1 MDDFINSP
9 NAFENEQSGD
19 MTQETAPA
27 EENIP
32 GSSVEDISGEVP
44 AVEEPAPETTVSQ
57 GELPSQE
64 GQGGFA
70 EPHNVEQQA
79 APSQVGTSQ
88 AAPPQESPSQVP
100 PPAHQPFGSSSDPY
114 SGFRNEN
121 GNLFDEKDMRSD
133 DEKAGFIPP
142 PPRVNAPQYG
152 HPPYAPIQGQ
162 YGYPGNN
169 LLYTQQPFGSPY
181 GSLYSTPY
189 GHYQPY
195 QPVSPYGQGYA
206 PRITPAVPPQMQ
218 GMNTQPPV
226 MPEISAPKTD
236 TPSGNGGEAPGSAA
250 DVSRGTPNEGAPD
263 EGISR
268 STAPENSAPQYGAP
282 QNMAPQYGAHQYGAP
297 QYGVPQNM
305 APQYGANQ
313 YGAPQYGAP
322 QYGAPQYGTPQYGA
336 QYPYGTPGYTA
347 YRNPP
352 PPPVIPAVD
361 KEEEKGKKKASPLLL
376 GLIAF
381 IVLASITTVLILI
394 AFSDETAVDPSGS
407 STSSSDTVSDT
418 ESDTADRDNTQ
429 NVVVNIEAVERTGD
443 DEDYAD
449 KEKGL
454 FTVTGAVKY
463 IEPSV
468 VTVYIYSDDTAV
480 VPYVQGS
487 GIILS
492 EDGYIS
498 TNAHVLENSGNAT
511 VVLSDGNEYKARVIG
526 TDEHT
531 DLGVLKIDKDG
542 LTPAVIGKSSDLAH
556 GETIISYGTADGYV
570 GTATVGCVSAVSREI
585 QTYAGYNVECIQT
598 DAALNEG
605 QSGGPV
611 IDLYGRVVGIIVSKR
626 SEGDIENLGFAI
638 STDVARDVWADL
650 IEKGYV
656 SGRTRIGVMCHVIDE
671 KTAAQLGIKPGL
683 LVSEVNEDCDIAN
696 TELKPDDIIVS
707 IEDINMTSDDAVK
720 RMQEKYAPG
729 DKVKAH
735 IYRPATVENGL
746 EEPEEFDIEFELAE
760 FKD

>member
-19 MTQETAPA
+19 MTQETAPDTA
-27 EENIP
+27 PDTAQAVTDEQGETGLPESSAAQEIP
-32 GSSVEDISGEVP
+32 PSG
-44 AVEEPAPETTVSQ
+44 EEPAPEATA
-57 GELPSQE
+57 GFSQE
-64 GQGGFA
+64 GQGSFA

-79 APSQVGTSQ
+79 APSQV
-88 AAPPQESPSQVP
+88 PPSP
-100 PPAHQPFGSSSDPY
+100 QPFGSSSDPY
-114 SGFRNEN
+114 AGFRNEN

-152 HPPYAPIQGQ
+152 HPPYAPMQGQ
-162 YGYPGNN
+162 YGYPGND

-189 GHYQPY
+189 GQPY

-206 PRITPAVPPQMQ
+206 PRMTSAVPPQMQ

-268 STAPENSAPQYGAP
+268 STAPENSVP
-282 QNMAPQYGAHQYGAP
+282 QNGA
-297 QYGVPQNM
+297 PQNM

-322 QYGAPQYGTPQYGA
+322 QNMAPQYGANQYGAPQHGQYGAPQYGAPQYGTPQYGA
-336 QYPYGTPGYTA
+336 PQYGAYPYGNPGYTA

-361 KEEEKGKKKASPLLL
+361 KTEEKGKKKASPLLL
-376 GLIAF
+376 GLLAF

-394 AFSDETAVDPSGS
+394 AFSDETAVDSSGT

-418 ESDTADRDNTQ
+418 GSDTADRDNTQ
-429 NVVVNIEAVERTGD
+429 NVVVNIEAVERTAD

-511 VVLSDGNEYKARVIG
+511 VVLSDGNEYKARIIG
-526 TDEHT
+526 VDEHT
-531 DLGVLKIDKDG
+531 DLGVLKIDKEG
-542 LTPAVIGKSSDLAH
+542 LTPAVIGKSSDLSH

-656 SGRTRIGVMCHVIDE
+656 SGRTRIGVTCRVIDE
-671 KTAAQLGIKPGL
+671 KSAAQLGIKPGL

-696 TELKPDDIIVS
+696 TDLKPDDIIVS

-729 DKVKAH
+729 DRVKAH

-746 EEPEEFDIEFELAE
+746 EEPEEFDIEFDLAE

>member
-19 MTQETAPA
+19 MTQETAPDTA
-27 EENIP
+27 PDTAQAVTDEQGETGLPESSAAQEIP
-32 GSSVEDISGEVP
+32 PSG
-44 AVEEPAPETTVSQ
+44 EEPAPEATA
-57 GELPSQE
+57 GFSQE
-64 GQGGFA
+64 GQGGA
-70 EPHNVEQQA
+70 PDDHGA
-79 APSQVGTSQ
+79 APSQV
-88 AAPPQESPSQVP
+88 PPSP
-100 PPAHQPFGSSSDPY
+100 QPFGISSDPY
-114 SGFRNEN
+114 AGFRNEN

-152 HPPYAPIQGQ
+152 HPPYAPMQGQ
-162 YGYPGNN
+162 YGYPGND

-189 GHYQPY
+189 GQPY

-206 PRITPAVPPQMQ
+206 PRMTSAVPPQMQ

-268 STAPENSAPQYGAP
+268 STAPENSVP
-282 QNMAPQYGAHQYGAP
+282 QNGA
-297 QYGVPQNM
+297 PQNM

-322 QYGAPQYGTPQYGA
+322 QNMAPQYGANQYGAPQHGQYGAPQYGAPQYGTPQYGA
-336 QYPYGTPGYTA
+336 PQYGAYPYGNPGYTA

-361 KEEEKGKKKASPLLL
+361 KTEEKGKKKASPLLL
-376 GLIAF
+376 GLLAF

-394 AFSDETAVDPSGS
+394 AFSDETAVDSSGT

-418 ESDTADRDNTQ
+418 GSDTADRDNTQ
-429 NVVVNIEAVERTGD
+429 NVVVNIEAVERTAD

-449 KEKGL
+449 KDKGL

-511 VVLSDGNEYKARVIG
+511 VVLSDGNEYKARIIG
-526 TDEHT
+526 VDEHT
-531 DLGVLKIDKDG
+531 DLGVLKIDKEG
-542 LTPAVIGKSSDLAH
+542 LTPAVIGKSSDLSH

-656 SGRTRIGVMCHVIDE
+656 SGRTRIGVTCRVIDE
-671 KTAAQLGIKPGL
+671 KSAAQLGIKPGL

-696 TELKPDDIIVS
+696 TDLKPDDIIVS

-729 DKVKAH
+729 DRVKAH

-746 EEPEEFDIEFELAE
+746 EEPEEFDIEFDLAE

>member
-19 MTQETAPA
+19 MTQETAPDTA
-27 EENIP
+27 PDTAQAVTDEQGETGLPESSAAQEIP
-32 GSSVEDISGEVP
+32 PSG
-44 AVEEPAPETTVSQ
+44 EEPAPEATA
-57 GELPSQE
+57 GFSQE
-64 GQGGFA
+64 GQGGA
-70 EPHNVEQQA
+70 PDDHGQQA
-79 APSQVGTSQ
+79 APSQV
-88 AAPPQESPSQVP
+88 PPSP
-100 PPAHQPFGSSSDPY
+100 QPFGSSSDPY

-152 HPPYAPIQGQ
+152 HPPYAPMQGQ
-162 YGYPGNN
+162 YGYPGND

-189 GHYQPY
+189 GQPYQPY

-206 PRITPAVPPQMQ
+206 PRMTPAVPPQMQ

-268 STAPENSAPQYGAP
+268 STAPENSVP
-282 QNMAPQYGAHQYGAP
+282 QNGA
-297 QYGVPQNM
+297 PQNM

-322 QYGAPQYGTPQYGA
+322 QNMAPQYGANQYSAPQYGAPQNMAPQYGTNQYGAPQYGA
-336 QYPYGTPGYTA
+336 FPYGTPGYTA

-361 KEEEKGKKKASPLLL
+361 KTEEKGKKKASPLLL
-376 GLIAF
+376 GLLAF
-381 IVLASITTVLILI
+381 IVLASIATVLILI
-394 AFSDETAVDPSGS
+394 AFSDETAVDSAGG

-418 ESDTADRDNTQ
+418 GSDTADRDNTQ
-429 NVVVNIEAVERTGD
+429 NVVVNIEAVERTAD

-511 VVLSDGNEYKARVIG
+511 VVLSDGNEYKARIIG
-526 TDEHT
+526 VDEHT
-531 DLGVLKIDKDG
+531 DLGVLKIDKEG
-542 LTPAVIGKSSDLAH
+542 LTPAVIGKSSDLSH

-656 SGRTRIGVMCHVIDE
+656 SGRTRIGVMCRVIDE

-729 DKVKAH
+729 DRVKAH

-746 EEPEEFDIEFELAE
+746 EEPEEFDIEFDLAE